1 MWLGLGRS
9 GKVQESTG
17 NLLSLEGNIAI
28 GQINLA
34 SKAVFLQWVGALSE
48 IPFRMCAH
56 ALFSKWQCTKTGFG
70 DCTEDPGSNKAEQ
83 PPLWRQ
89 QARPIPPGARGYYG
103 CTSTEKFG
111 AALKNYV
118 SPGLLGPRG
127 FGKRLRAGTSLEPCT
142 TLARQQREPFRIL
155 QGVTARGIKWN
166 NWLEFDGKL

>member
-34 SKAVFLQWVGALSE
+34 SKVVFLQWVGALSE

-70 DCTEDPGSNKAEQ
+70 DCTEDPGSNKAKQ

-89 QARPIPPGARGYYG
+89 QARPTPPGARGYYR

-111 AALKNYV
+111 AAFKNYV
-118 SPGLLGPRG
+118 SPGTPGTQE
-127 FGKRLRAGTSLEPCT
+127 LRKETSCRDLPGTLHHAGTPAEGAIPHTS
-142 TLARQQREPFRIL
+142 RRNSK
-155 QGVTARGIKWN
+155 G
-166 NWLEFDGKL
+166 D